1 MQEVVRKLLNALY
14 HSVLNHVVRQLTFFS
29 SDRAF
34 RFFYVAFPEFE
45 WKWITTIS
53 LWLYN
58 KGWGGPLFQWFIG
71 RIFCASKWCKVSFS
85 YVCFKWGK
93 LPCAASVYLSFDN
106 KFWWL
111 IKPPDR
117 INQKY
122 LMTDSCLSLFLKT
135 SVIAYHWRSTQ
146 KGSSLWSYVFI

>member
-14 HSVLNHVVRQLTFFS
+14 HSVLNHVVRQLNFFS
-29 SDRAF
+29 FDIAF
-34 RFFYVAFPEFE
+34 RFFYVLFL
-45 WKWITTIS
+45 KWQWIIIVS

-58 KGWGGPLFQWFIG
+58 KGWGGPLFQWFFG
-71 RIFCASKWCKVSFS
+71 GIFCASKWCKVSFS

-106 KFWWL
+106 KSWWL

-117 INQKY
+117 INPKISDDWLLPFLVSQD
-122 LMTDSCLSLFLKT
+122 LCHCLPLEKHSE
-135 SVIAYHWRSTQ
+135 R
-146 KGSSLWSYVFI
+146 